1 MSEVETAPK
10 SRLSVGRIINIAIVV
25 VVVGWIIWRIVSPYQ
40 PTVFS
45 GVQPD
50 NLGIDTTGQLTA
62 CPSTPNCV
70 NSQSQDPEH
79 YIEPLA
85 LPNNSAMAWE
95 NLVQVVENFEG
106 SDIIA
111 NTGDYLYAEF
121 NTKLMGFVDDVE
133 LVKDE
138 VNQRIDV
145 RSASRLG
152 ESDLGTNRK
161 RVEML
166 RSQFDKLNQSVVES

>member
-10 SRLSVGRIINIAIVV
+10 SRLSVGRIINIAVVV
-25 VVVGWIIWRIVSPYQ
+25 VVVGWIIWRIISPYE

-79 YIEPLA
+79 YIEPFA
-85 LPNNSAMAWE
+85 LPQDSDAAWE
-95 NLVQVVENFEG
+95 NLVSIVENFEG
-106 SDIIA
+106 SQIIA

-133 LVKDE
+133 FVKDE
-138 VNQRIDV
+138 VNQRLDV

-152 ESDLGTNRK
+152 ESDLDTNRK
-161 RVEML
+161 RIEMI
-166 RSQFDKLNQSVVES
+166 RAQFDKVAQS

>member
-10 SRLSVGRIINIAIVV
+10 SRLSVGRIINIAVVV
-25 VVVGWIIWRIVSPYQ
+25 VVVGWMIWRIVSPYQ

-45 GVQPD
+45 GVRPD

-70 NSQSQDPEH
+70 NSQSQDSEH

-85 LPNNSAMAWE
+85 LSNNSKTAWE
-95 NLVQVVENFEG
+95 NLVQAVENFEG
-106 SDIIA
+106 SEIIA

-133 LVKDE
+133 FVKDE

-152 ESDLGTNRK
+152 ESDLDTNRK

-166 RSQFDKLNQSVVES
+166 RSQFDKLNQAVVES

>member
-10 SRLSVGRIINIAIVV
+10 SRLSVGRIINIAIII
-25 VVVGWIIWRIVSPYQ
+25 VVVGWIILRLVSPYQ

-45 GVQPD
+45 GVRPD
-50 NLGIDTTGQLTA
+50 NLGVDATGQLTP

-70 NSQSQDPEH
+70 NSQSQDPEY
-79 YIEPLA
+79 YIEPFA
-85 LPNNSAMAWE
+85 LPQDSDTAWE
-95 NLVQVVENFEG
+95 NLVQAVEDFEG
-106 SDIIA
+106 SNIIA

-133 LVKDE
+133 FVKDE
-138 VNQRIDV
+138 VNQRLDV

-161 RVEML
+161 RVEII
-166 RSQFDKLNQSVVES
+166 RAQFDGVAES